1 MYAMLLNILKAKTN
15 EGLEQP
21 FDVSSPLN
29 QEVLLDRNCRPI
41 SDIHIIGTIKYLNDH
56 LYLDGQASV
65 KLLCL
70 CDNCGIEFEK
80 DFVFDIKETFVESY
94 DSHDSEDYLI
104 LQGCV
109 NLDEPLLDNLYLQ
122 LSSRLLCKEDC
133 KGLCPICGKDRNKFI
148 CNCEEISKELE
159 RQEENPFSKI
169 KNRR

>member
-1 MYAMLLNILKAKTN
+1 MLLNILKAKAN
-15 EGLEQP
+15 EGVEQP
-21 FDVSSPLN
+21 FEISCALEQDVLA
-29 QEVLLDRNCRPI
+29 DRNCKPI
-41 SDIHIIGTIKYLNDH
+41 SDISVVGTMKYLNDH
-56 LYLDGQASV
+56 LYLDAKARV

-70 CDNCGIEFEK
+70 CDNCGTEFEK
-80 DFVFDIKETFVESY
+80 DFEFDIEETFAESY

-109 NLDEPLLDNLYLQ
+109 NLDEPLLDNLLLK

-133 KGLCPICGKDRNKFI
+133 KGLCSVCGKNKNLYS
-148 CNCEEISKELE
+148 CNCEEIERELE